1 MNKTIT
7 VLTKDVYGQE
17 KIYPVSEE
25 AIKLAKLA
33 GTKTLTPAA
42 IQIIKSLGY
51 SIIEQPRSY

>member
-17 KIYPVSEE
+17 KIYPVSED